1 MESFI
6 ENKKILYIDDEPEM
20 INSFKALMRKENIQI
35 ITLQHSI
42 EIDNLLN
49 TEGPFSV
56 VLSDQRMPDLD
67 GAQVLE
73 KVKEQSP
80 ETIRVLITGYSDY
93 KDTIRAIN
101 LGGISSY
108 ISKPWEDEEIK
119 RQVKDWITQYNLKKH
134 NNYLLNLLDEENK
147 KLSELL
153 DGTVAQTVH
162 ILGDFAC
169 HVSPQV
175 AELGNKVKT
184 IGIAFLDK
192 LPGLS
197 VEERW
202 EILRALD
209 LFNLGFALLP
219 PSLQSAIAKS
229 GLSVSDNLQVARNHN
244 LLAAGLI
251 KNIPRFEN
259 VARIIELHTKDFDG
273 SGEPKNVN
281 LSADEIPFGARL
293 MHILIDIINP
303 PSGKLRG
310 FELLQHMESM
320 PKKYDVRI
328 IKQILG
334 KNLQTNFTVE
344 EKFLRVNELQAG
356 MVILKEVR
364 SISGEL
370 LLKANVT
377 LTETFIVILHQWHVR
392 DPLVEPINVR
402 CIL

>member
-73 KVKEQSP
+73 KVKEKSP

-192 LPGLS
+192 LPGLL

-229 GLSVSDNLQVARNHN
+229 GLSITDNLQVARNHN

-259 VARIIELHTKDFDG
+259 VARIIELHNKDFDG
-273 SGEPKNVN
+273 SGEPKNEN
-281 LSADEIPFGARL
+281 LSGDEIPFGARL
-293 MHILIDIINP
+293 MHILIDIVKP
-303 PSGKLRG
+303 ASGKLRG
-310 FELLQHMESM
+310 LELLQHMENM
-320 PKKYDVRI
+320 PRKYDIRI

-334 KNLQTNFTVE
+334 KNLETNFTVQD
-344 EKFLRVNELQAG
+344 KFLKVNELQAG
-356 MVILKEVR
+356 MVTLKDVR
-364 SISGEL
+364 STGGQI
-370 LLKANVT
+370 LLKADVT
-377 LTETFIVILHQWHVR
+377 LTMTLIIILRQWHIR
-392 DPLVEPINVR
+392 DPLIEPINVR
-402 CIL
+402 CTL